1 MSQRFEDRCIV
12 VTGGASG
19 IGEACARRLA
29 SEGSRIVVADIAIDA
44 NANYFLEISVAIIDR
59 ISDAC
64 AARNCELVVM
74 AFGKFI
80 RPASRDM
87 QL

>member
-1 MSQRFEDRCIV
+1 M
-12 VTGGASG
+12 
-19 IGEACARRLA
+19 RLTA
-29 SEGSRIVVADIAIDA
+29 NTAVYLMPKGNLQLANVPVPKPAEPPADITIDA